1 MNSIES
7 YDKVVS
13 IMNLSPFTNALV
25 FILLAW
31 STGIKGI
38 ALWRAANLKQKNWF
52 IVILLVNLF
61 GIIELIYLFK
71 FASKKLTFKEIKSWF
86 SK

>member
-1 MNSIES
+1 
-7 YDKVVS
+7 
-13 IMNLSPFTNALV
+13 MNLSPYSDVLV
-25 FILLAW
+25 FVLLAW

-52 IVILLVNLF
+52 IAILLVNLF
-61 GIIELIYLFK
+61 GIVELIYLFK
-71 FASKKLTFKEIKSWF
+71 FANKKLTLKEIKSWF